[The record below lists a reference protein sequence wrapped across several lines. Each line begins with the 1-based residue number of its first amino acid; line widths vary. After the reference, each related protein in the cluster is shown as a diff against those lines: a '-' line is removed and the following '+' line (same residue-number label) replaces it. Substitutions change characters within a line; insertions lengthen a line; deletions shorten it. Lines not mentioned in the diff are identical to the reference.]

1 MKNKKFASFLAAA
14 AALVLLA
21 MPAFAADE
29 QTELPAAEAAEVQQ
43 EQTAAPAEQEAAL
56 PADAQTAGEP
66 EQQLTYVALG
76 DSITSGVGL
85 ADMKYNIA
93 QIGYDLRP
101 NFEGYPS
108 QCYTALVG
116 KGLGLDR
123 QHAINL
129 GLPGVMSKDMLE
141 LVKTG
146 TMAEMNTLSGCQYN
160 YPEFIDYI
168 KSADV
173 ISIQLGSNDA
183 FVPTVV
189 SFGEATNWKSEDLAS
204 IVLSGNLRGSSKE
217 TEDALNESLKKLSLT
232 RSEKDAVWNLFFSGM
247 NKICENAYPE
257 SSSNL
262 RQIVATVKELNP
274 DAQILIIGATNPVPL
289 LPSWSDYFSKLNNYE
304 KQLADVYGATYVSI
318 PFAQTELD
326 GHPTVSGHKYI
337 AKKIVKAIQNG

>member
-1 MKNKKFASFLAAA
+1 MKKKLIGLALSAA
-14 AALVLLA
+14 MLFSVLSV
-21 MPAFAADE
+21 PAFAAAPEESAD
-29 QTELPAAEAAEVQQ
+29 PALTT
-43 EQTAAPAEQEAAL
+43 EQTAAEEENCFF
-56 PADAQTAGEP
+56 TSSSTEEEKEP
-66 EQQLTYVALG
+66 NSITYVALG
-76 DSITSGVGL
+76 DSICAGIGLTTVQYAHNLMGV
-85 ADMKYNIA
+85 DVSF
-93 QIGYDLRP
+93 
-101 NFEGYPS
+101 NFKGYPEA
-108 QCYTALVG
+108 CYVGQVG
-116 KGLGLDR
+116 KSLNLDR
-123 QHAINL
+123 DHAINL

-160 YPEFIDYI
+160 YPEFVDYI
-168 KSADV
+168 KSAD
-173 ISIQLGSNDA
+173 
-183 FVPTVV
+183 
-189 SFGEATNWKSEDLAS
+189 
-204 IVLSGNLRGSSKE
+204 
-217 TEDALNESLKKLSLT
+217 DALNESLKKLSLT

-289 LPSWSDYFSKLNNYE
+289 LPSWSNYFSKLNNYE

-337 AKKIVKAIQNG
+337 ADKIVKAIEAQQ

>member
-1 MKNKKFASFLAAA
+1 MKKKLIGLALSAA
-14 AALVLLA
+14 MLFSVLSV
-21 MPAFAADE
+21 PAFAAAPEESAD
-29 QTELPAAEAAEVQQ
+29 PALTT
-43 EQTAAPAEQEAAL
+43 EQTAAEEENCFF
-56 PADAQTAGEP
+56 TSSSTEEEKEP
-66 EQQLTYVALG
+66 NSITYVALG
-76 DSITSGVGL
+76 DSICAGIGLTTVQYAHNLMGV
-85 ADMKYNIA
+85 DVSF
-93 QIGYDLRP
+93 
-101 NFEGYPS
+101 NFKGYPEA
-108 QCYTALVG
+108 CYVGQVG
-116 KGLGLDR
+116 KSLNLDR
-123 QHAINL
+123 DHAINL

-160 YPEFIDYI
+160 YPEFVDYI

-204 IVLSGNLRGSSKE
+204 IVLSGNLRGS
-217 TEDALNESLKKLSLT
+217 
-232 RSEKDAVWNLFFSGM
+232 SEKDAVWNLFFSGM

-337 AKKIVKAIQNG
+337 ADKIVKAIEAQQ

>member
-1 MKNKKFASFLAAA
+1 MKKKLIGLALSAA
-14 AALVLLA
+14 MLFSVLSV
-21 MPAFAADE
+21 PAFAAVPEESAD
-29 QTELPAAEAAEVQQ
+29 PALTT
-43 EQTAAPAEQEAAL
+43 EQTAAEEENCFF
-56 PADAQTAGEP
+56 TSSSTEEEKEP
-66 EQQLTYVALG
+66 NSITYVALG
-76 DSITSGVGL
+76 DSICAGIGLTTVQYAHNLTGV
-85 ADMKYNIA
+85 DVSF
-93 QIGYDLRP
+93 
-101 NFEGYPS
+101 NFKGYPET
-108 QCYTALVG
+108 CYVGQVG
-116 KGLGLDR
+116 KSLNLDR
-123 QHAINL
+123 DHAINL

-160 YPEFIDYI
+160 YPEFVDYI

-204 IVLSGNLRGSSKE
+204 IVLSGNLRSSSKE

-304 KQLADVYGATYVSI
+304 KQLANVYGATYVSI

-337 AKKIVKAIQNG
+337 ADKIVKAIEAQQ